1 MQMNYA
7 EKLEE
12 MHRRGR
18 IAVVRADEETC
29 RLLERELQGRK
40 KDGLVRLT
48 LPEPESFGGFLN
60 GAMNTMT
67 QAMGFRARYE
77 GTVLLEMAGDYRG
90 RESMVLAAAELMEIT
105 ACGPMVFAARDEAGE
120 KILLQAAAHIG
131 VPGRLELS
139 PEAALDSQAVLSRA
153 ALQRGTPFSGR
164 RALKQAAEIYERIRK
179 SPVFRLSA
187 FLAACAGEEEE
198 ITCAS
203 IAAEEDAPEGYFRL
217 AEEFVPVQGQKKAA
231 GKRPLGFL
239 TLSERAALGE
249 KTQKR
254 GKERG

>member
-1 MQMNYA
+1 MNYA

-18 IAVVRADEETC
+18 IAVARADAETC
-29 RLLERELQGRK
+29 RLLARELQGWK

-48 LPEPESFGGFLN
+48 LPEPENFGGFLN

-77 GTVLLEMAGDYRG
+77 GTVLMEMAGDYRG
-90 RESMVLAAAELMEIT
+90 QERMALAAAELMEIT
-105 ACGPMVFAARDEAGE
+105 ACGPMLFVARDAAGE
-120 KILLQAAAHIG
+120 KILLQAVAHIG
-131 VPGRLELS
+131 VPARLELS
-139 PEAALDSQAVLSRA
+139 PEAALDPKAALSRA
-153 ALQRGTPFSGR
+153 ARQQGASFSGP

-187 FLAACAGEEEE
+187 FLTACAGPGGE

-203 IAAEEDAPEGYFRL
+203 IAAEKDAPEGYFRL
-217 AEEFVPVQGQKKAA
+217 AEEWIPAAGEGEKAG

-249 KTQKR
+249 KARKR